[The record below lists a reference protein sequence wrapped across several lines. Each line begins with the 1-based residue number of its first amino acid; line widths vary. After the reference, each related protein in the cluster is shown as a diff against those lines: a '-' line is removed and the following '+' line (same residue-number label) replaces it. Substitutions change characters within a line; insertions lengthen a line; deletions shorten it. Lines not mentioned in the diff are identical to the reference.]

1 MKRTVLALL
10 LLALLPAAPLS
21 AQVTIDVGPV
31 TATDKAAYDLTDA
44 TSQAQAQ
51 NTEIRLRVDATT
63 GTFFVV
69 VSPTCVTRAAG
80 GFSCTGGLPPTIL
93 PVLNTRG
100 KHAIRAYAFDPVA
113 GVEGPSDIPFVL
125 TTPAAA
131 PMGLRFIRSAP

>member
-1 MKRTVLALL
+1 MKRTAIALL
-10 LLALLPAAPLS
+10 LAALLPAAVA

-51 NTEIRLRVDATT
+51 GTEIRLRVDATT

-69 VSPTCVTRAAG
+69 VSPTCAPRTAG
-80 GFSCTGGLPPTIL
+80 GFSCTGGLPPAIL

-100 KHAIRAYAFDPVA
+100 KHAIRAYAFDPAA

-131 PMGLRFIRSAP
+131 PLGLRFTRSAP